1 MFGFL
6 AACVVI
12 TETTKTAVDKMK
24 RKCMAGRLPSNPWR
38 ENGKNRWIKNSTGAA
53 LNLLRQPSGFLFSK
67 AQRPSKCW
75 PPHTPSTARLRLLL
89 FHFPS
94 AFNSSPVFPPCLR
107 RRSAIIV
114 FLFLIAQSS
123 GVSPN
128 LMVTLTSAS
137 LAISSSTIS

>member
-12 TETTKTAVDKMK
+12 TEITKTAVDKTNRK
-24 RKCMAGRLPSNPWR
+24 RMTGRLPTNTWR
-38 ENGKNRWIKNSTGAA
+38 ENGKNRWIKNSTWAA
-53 LNLLRQPSGFLFSK
+53 LNLLCQPNDLILDSLAALQMLAS
-67 AQRPSKCW
+67 
-75 PPHTPSTARLRLLL
+75 PHPINSAVRLLL

-107 RRSAIIV
+107 RRSTIIL
-114 FLFLIAQSS
+114 FLFLLAQSS

>member
-53 LNLLRQPSGFLFSK
+53 LNLLRQPSDLILDSLAALQMLASPHPVNSTAAIVVISLPFSFQFFTCLPPVFAEEVGDYCVFISDSPIQRCFSK
-67 AQRPSKCW
+67 SNGYVNI
-75 PPHTPSTARLRLLL
+75 RLL
-89 FHFPS
+89 
-94 AFNSSPVFPPCLR
+94 
-107 RRSAIIV
+107 
-114 FLFLIAQSS
+114 
-123 GVSPN
+123 GDK
-128 LMVTLTSAS
+128 
-137 LAISSSTIS
+137 